1 MGRDQELMRLAFCLY
16 PLPFSLYCPFNSVY
30 GIMSYDRTYR
40 ENRRLVT
47 TKSLHDRLG
56 DYLEEIE
63 PIFAKVNGM
72 ENERT
77 RIWYKYWNFLAPFFS
92 REHTRPLAVCA
103 PTHAGINHCT
113 ISCWQPILAV
123 CNCIQT
129 GSEGWLSVASRG
141 CIRA

>member
-72 ENERT
+72 ENEEQE
-77 RIWYKYWNFLAPFFS
+77 S
-92 REHTRPLAVCA
+92 
-103 PTHAGINHCT
+103 GINIETFWLRFSVVSTQGH
-113 ISCWQPILAV
+113 WQCVLPPTRV
-123 CNCIQT
+123 
-129 GSEGWLSVASRG
+129 
-141 CIRA
+141 